1 MPSPAPAP
9 RLPLASDPRPLYRP
23 PARFGCSGVVLV
35 SVAAL
40 LAFVYFLQV
49 VAPAVSDR
57 IRELPVPGIGITA
70 TLTPGDDLG
79 DTTNP
84 LPLPQLTPT
93 LDVPVAGN
101 PTTPIPLPPTAT
113 PPPPTPAPP
122 TATPAPAAPEFVAVG
137 NTDGTGVFLRTDPRA
152 DARRLVA
159 LADKTVLLIAGPD
172 QTAPDGAVWRNVRT
186 LRDPAQTGWILAQ
199 YLLPSSGP

>member
-9 RLPLASDPRPLYRP
+9 RLPLAPADRPLYRP

-57 IRELPVPGIGITA
+57 IRELPVPGIGVTA
-70 TLTPGDDLG
+70 TTTPEGGDLG
-79 DTTNP
+79 ETNAP

-93 LDVPVAGN
+93 LDVPVAAN
-101 PTTPIPLPPTAT
+101 PATPIPLPPSAT
-113 PPPPTPAPP
+113 PPPPS
-122 TATPAPAAPEFVAVG
+122 ATPPPATPLPEFVAVG
-137 NTDGTGVFLRTDPRA
+137 NTDGTGVFLRVDPRA

-159 LADKTVLLIAGPD
+159 LADKTVLLVAGPD
-172 QTAPDGAVWRNVRT
+172 QTAADGAVWRNVRT

-199 YLLPSSGP
+199 YLVPSSGP